1 MLSASNN
8 YVVNGRHDG
17 RTVITPVA
25 IIDVSKREQQRK
37 SREELLEGVNPYKA
51 LIDTGATST
60 MLSNKV
66 ISDLGL
72 IPVGIAKFQGIHG
85 VRTRVVY
92 LFRVAFYGAVADK
105 DLLASRS
112 IKTDKEVHKIYI
124 CPTDIEGGE
133 IDKQPNFDVLLG
145 MDVLSTGNLR
155 IDKSGDFSF
164 SF

>member
-1 MLSASNN
+1 MLLANNN

-17 RTVITPVA
+17 RTAITPVA
-25 IIDVSKREQQRK
+25 IIDISKREQQKK
-37 SREELLEGVNPYKA
+37 SNKELLEGVNPYRA

-72 IPVGIAKFQGIHG
+72 IPVGPAKFHGIHSVKIG
-85 VRTRVVY
+85 VVY
-92 LFRVAFYGAVADK
+92 LFRVAFYGDVAGK
-105 DLLASRS
+105 DLLATRS

-133 IDKQPNFDVLLG
+133 IDEQPNFDVLLG
-145 MDVLSTGNLR
+145 MDVLRTGNLR